1 MIAAL
6 EEGLA
11 NIQKAATEG
20 WGSQKLGDGELRRRK
35 DLVSAAK
42 KDKEGLES
50 LLTAMTT
57 KSKLDNAVATISD
70 KQQLVGSKPRAGGRV
85 LGKETDETRELGN
98 AGVLQLQKQKMAEQ
112 DLDVDE
118 LRKIVQRQKEL
129 GVQINEELEVQ
140 NEMLRMVDDDAT
152 RVKDKID
159 IARKRVSKIK

>member
-1 MIAAL
+1 M
-6 EEGLA
+6 
-11 NIQKAATEG
+11 
-20 WGSQKLGDGELRRRK
+20 
-35 DLVSAAK
+35 
-42 KDKEGLES
+42 
-50 LLTAMTT
+50 
-57 KSKLDNAVATISD
+57 
-70 KQQLVGSKPRAGGRV
+70 
-85 LGKETDETRELGN
+85 
-98 AGVLQLQKQKMAEQ
+98 LQLQKQKMAEQ